1 MSDMR
6 RTTASDS
13 KRTQRR
19 ASAKTTET
27 RGRIKKAFGRL
38 TGNRSMEAAGRRD
51 QAGGSVRQAGQKI
64 KDAFRK

>member
-6 RTTASDS
+6 RTTASDRT
-13 KRTQRR
+13 RTQRR
-19 ASAKTTET
+19 ASARMTET

-51 QAGGSVRQAGQKI
+51 QATGSLRQAGQKI